1 MLGTVDDGVLGD
13 HGRLVYGIQEEV
25 DRGRQVRSKD
35 LDQHGDAVVRRLIRL
50 DLDVVE
56 LVLK

>member
-1 MLGTVDDGVLGD
+1 MPGTVDDGGPVD
-13 HGRLVYGIQEEV
+13 QGRLVYGIQEEV

-50 DLDVVE
+50 DLDMVE